1 MFTLHFHNGIF
12 VELFNCCLKCTTS
25 SENARAF
32 RCRWISSPLLPTP
45 CQLPL
50 IIISILKYF
59 ELAKRDQRGPLVY
72 LAPACSLRMQS
83 QIAALNEINI
93 NFYELF
99 PVNEKQDA
107 SCDGHEQETFSL
119 AQPSDDCFISF
130 YAKLE

>member
-1 MFTLHFHNGIF
+1 MDHSPTSLPPFLSSYSLPAPVNHYFNFEIF
-12 VELFNCCLKCTTS
+12 RACQEGPKGPTVLF
-25 SENARAF
+25 
-32 RCRWISSPLLPTP
+32 
-45 CQLPL
+45 
-50 IIISILKYF
+50 
-59 ELAKRDQRGPLVY
+59 LVY

-130 YAKLE
+130 YAKLK

>member
-1 MFTLHFHNGIF
+1 MDH
-12 VELFNCCLKCTTS
+12 S
-25 SENARAF
+25 
-32 RCRWISSPLLPTP
+32 LPSLP
-45 CQLPL
+45 ALPL

-59 ELAKRDQRGPLVY
+59 KLPREGGGGPTVLFLVY

-107 SCDGHEQETFSL
+107 SCDGHEEETFSL
-119 AQPSDDCFISF
+119 AIAVMTVSF
-130 YAKLE
+130 LFMLNLSKQNTEREREEERERLE